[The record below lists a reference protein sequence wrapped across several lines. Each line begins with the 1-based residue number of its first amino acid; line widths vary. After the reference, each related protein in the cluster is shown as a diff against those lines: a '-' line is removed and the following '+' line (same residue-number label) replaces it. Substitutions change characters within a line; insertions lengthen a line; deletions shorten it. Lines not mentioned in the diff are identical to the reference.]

1 MLFNR
6 CKHAPDQISIG
17 AFPSRSLEK
26 VVALIPAH
34 NEQDFI
40 ARTIEGILQQTRRP
54 DLTVVICDNC
64 TDDTYAIASSFD
76 VLAVQTINNT
86 NKKSGALSWAWKI
99 FAQDADLVVFAD
111 ADTFLAPNAVE
122 DWVEEF
128 RSNPTLGGSSAKF
141 TMNRFEPIRPTS
153 FQGTNFLFEKS
164 KNSDF
169 RKGSKL
175 PTSVQTIKETLA
187 IKFYYYFAAILV
199 RLQIAEF
206 ARWTSTGL
214 QRGWTSVL
222 AGTACAIRN
231 SLLKEVGNRQD
242 REGPWSYHSQVED
255 FELTYRIRE
264 LGYLCVI
271 SPTVRAYTDAMKTI
285 PSLWAQRMKWQV
297 GTVEDLITLGVNRL
311 TLLDWYQQ
319 LLGLF
324 AAITRVVWVI
334 LLLLAMTPYGSL
346 SENPIWF
353 IISSV
358 FILSDTI
365 QSFLIPNRDK
375 KDTLLAILLIPQELF
390 AWLRALWFAVSWF
403 EVLVGRMTNKRKDHW
418 SIQYVAEKE
427 KI

>member
-1 MLFNR
+1 
-6 CKHAPDQISIG
+6 
-17 AFPSRSLEK
+17 
-26 VVALIPAH
+26 
-34 NEQDFI
+34 
-40 ARTIEGILQQTRRP
+40 
-54 DLTVVICDNC
+54 
-64 TDDTYAIASSFD
+64 
-76 VLAVQTINNT
+76 
-86 NKKSGALSWAWKI
+86 
-99 FAQDADLVVFAD
+99 
-111 ADTFLAPNAVE
+111 
-122 DWVEEF
+122 
-128 RSNPTLGGSSAKF
+128 
-141 TMNRFEPIRPTS
+141 
-153 FQGTNFLFEKS
+153 
-164 KNSDF
+164 
-169 RKGSKL
+169 
-175 PTSVQTIKETLA
+175 
-187 IKFYYYFAAILV
+187 
-199 RLQIAEF
+199 
-206 ARWTSTGL
+206 
-214 QRGWTSVL
+214 
-222 AGTACAIRN
+222 
-231 SLLKEVGNRQD
+231 
-242 REGPWSYHSQVED
+242 
-255 FELTYRIRE
+255 
-264 LGYLCVI
+264 
-271 SPTVRAYTDAMKTI
+271 MKTI